1 MSSMNFKSGI
11 YTNPCFF
18 IPNKMD
24 SIRGYFIKVL
34 CFYVYN
40 FDDDLIFCGILIL
53 EYYNY

>member
-1 MSSMNFKSGI
+1 MNFKSGI